1 VGVGQ
6 DALQPVLGQDDGQ
19 PQVAVEAHQRLQH
32 LLGRPGVELGG
43 GLVEHEDTRAQ
54 GQRSGD
60 GDALLLAAGKC
71 LQRAVAQREQIQ
83 QAQRLLDAHAH
94 LGRGDGRVLQ
104 RESDLV
110 LDPINDE
117 LRLGILEDKSDE
129 TAEYLRP
136 LGDGVAPGD
145 GDASTQSAAGE
156 VGHQPV
162 EAAQKRGLA
171 RAGRPRHEDELSLGD
186 VQCRAGEGG
195 VGGVRIGVGEMVEV
209 NHRLMTTAG
218 TSNPSNPNPMSG
230 SKGGRVR
237 RG

>member
-1 VGVGQ
+1 VGSSST
-6 DALQPVLGQDDGQ
+6 
-19 PQVAVEAHQRLQH
+19 RIR
-32 LLGRPGVELGG
+32 GRRASA
-43 GLVEHEDTRAQ
+43 HEDTRAQ

-71 LQRAVAQREQIQ
+71 LQRAVAQRDQVQ
-83 QAQRLLDAHAH
+83 QVQRLLDAHAH

-104 RESDLV
+104 RKGDLV

-117 LRLGILEDKSDE
+117 LRLGVLEDKSDE
-129 TAEYLRP
+129 TTQYLRP
-136 LGDGVAPGD
+136 LGDGIASGD
-145 GDASTQSAAGE
+145 GEAPAQPAAGK

-171 RAGRPRHEDELSLGD
+171 RARRPRHEDELTLGD
-186 VQCRAGEGG
+186 VQCHAGERG

-209 NHRLMTTAG
+209 DHRLMTTAG
-218 TSNPSNPNPMSG
+218 ASSPSNPNPMNE
-230 SKGGRVR
+230 SKSGRVR